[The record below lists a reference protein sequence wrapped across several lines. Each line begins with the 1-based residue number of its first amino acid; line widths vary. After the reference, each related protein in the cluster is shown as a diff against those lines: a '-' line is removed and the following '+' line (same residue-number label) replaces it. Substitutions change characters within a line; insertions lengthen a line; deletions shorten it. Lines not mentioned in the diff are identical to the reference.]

1 MSDAPTLNL
10 EHIAALFPEN
20 DPASVEKMRKFIVAH
35 AAAHQKELEADLA
48 ELNKD
53 QTQCEAA
60 LKAVRDENNR
70 VDQTVAAVKD
80 RIANQGS
87 LTAQLD

>member
-35 AAAHQKELEADLA
+35 AAAHQKELEADVSTF
-48 ELNKD
+48 
-53 QTQCEAA
+53 QTQRA
-60 LKAVRDENNR
+60 LKAF
-70 VDQTVAAVKD
+70 
-80 RIANQGS
+80 S
-87 LTAQLD
+87 LPNSTKIKHSAKLP